1 MRLPVM
7 GRCLLAAPLLVLA
20 SPQVAAQ
27 EGDIDTP
34 SLKLK
39 QAAGRKSDAAKVD
52 GMDKIGKRSK
62 TEHKTVDIFKGKSW
76 YVAPPKPKPVPP
88 PPPPPPPP
96 PTAPPLPYAFMG
108 SYQGKDGRMIIFLT
122 RGDQVFSVSPG
133 DVLEGTYRVEGIASG
148 QLVLIYLP
156 LNIQQK
162 IIIGEPS

>member
-1 MRLPVM
+1 MRPQSI
-7 GRCLLAAPLLVLA
+7 GYWLLATLVLA
-20 SPQVAAQ
+20 SLPIGAQ

-39 QAAGRKSDAAKVD
+39 QATGEKADAAQVA
-52 GMDKIGKRSK
+52 GMDKIGKRSRA
-62 TEHKTVDIFKGKSW
+62 EHKTVDIFKGKSW

-96 PTAPPLPYAFMG
+96 PTAPPMPYAFMG

-122 RGDQVFSVSPG
+122 RGDQIFSVSPG

-148 QLVLIYLP
+148 HLVLIYLP
-156 LNIQQK
+156 LNIQQT